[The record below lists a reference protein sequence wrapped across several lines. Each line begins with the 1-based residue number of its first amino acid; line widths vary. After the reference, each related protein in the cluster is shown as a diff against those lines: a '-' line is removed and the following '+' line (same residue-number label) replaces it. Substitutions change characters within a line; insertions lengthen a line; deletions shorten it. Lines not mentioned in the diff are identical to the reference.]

1 MTWTAKDQPT
11 SSPSDS
17 PAHGSPFPVAPATST
32 AIDEARK
39 IRVAWMTEMG
49 MDAEEIG
56 HHMRADP
63 PTDPAA
69 EQRELDA
76 VRRVKATTPSVE
88 QLLTIAVKCE

>member
-11 SSPSDS
+11 SSPLAS
-17 PAHGSPFPVAPATST
+17 PARPSSFPAAPASRA

-49 MDAEEIG
+49 MDAEEIE

-63 PTDPAA
+63 PSDPVA